1 MKLPEELKTVFWNY
15 DPAFM
20 DTDRMKKTIILEVLA
35 RGTLE
40 QIKILFQI
48 YGFKIIKEIYREDV
62 QGARTL
68 PAPAV
73 YLWSDIFLTDE
84 EFTGYKQWHRHP
96 VRKWEQRRI
105 ITRQSEPHS

>member
-15 DPAFM
+15 DTALI

-48 YGFKIIKEIYREDV
+48 YGFETIKEIYREDV

-84 EFTGYKQWHRHP
+84 EFTEYKQWHRNP

-105 ITRQSEPHS
+105 INRQSGPH